1 MREIQSVDALD
12 AALGSGESL
21 AGLRLQDL
29 DLDDRE
35 AALLRRTDL
44 EGLVVLGGRT
54 SDALAHHLRLHGAL
68 VFPTDPHAPVD
79 PYRSTLYQPHELY
92 AGLAEHGYDATP
104 DARAHRWSTDADLGH
119 DAFVTL
125 LRAIHDDSVSDAL
138 TEALA
143 GSPVVGVMGGHA
155 LRRGTVEYAAAARLG
170 HVLASA
176 GLTVATGGGP
186 GAMEAANLGAFAP
199 TRAALDGALRA
210 LGAAPGYAPDVGAW
224 ASAGLAVH
232 DALLRGEHVPGRGAS
247 IGIPTWFYGHEPPN
261 VFCTGI
267 AKYFSNAVRED
278 GLLARCTAGI
288 IVLPGAAGTVQE
300 VFQAATQ
307 LYYAPDAAPAPPPLV
322 LVDHEHWTRTLP
334 IWPGIEALARGRA
347 MEDAVHLVAD
357 VDEAATLLTRPSTPA
372 RGA

>member
-12 AALGSGESL
+12 AAIDSGDSL

-54 SDALAHHLRLHGAL
+54 SDVLAHHLRLHGAL

-79 PYRSTLYQPHELY
+79 PYRSTLYQAHELY
-92 AGLAEHGYDATP
+92 AGLAQHGYDATP
-104 DARAHRWSTDADLGH
+104 DARAHRWSADADLGH

-125 LRAIHDDSVSDAL
+125 LRAIHDDSISDAL
-138 TEALA
+138 TEVLA
-143 GSPVVGVMGGHA
+143 GSPVVGVMGGHG
-155 LRRGTVEYAAAARLG
+155 LRRGTAEYAAAARLG
-170 HVLASA
+170 HSLASA

-186 GAMEAANLGAFAP
+186 GAMEAANLGAFARSP
-199 TRAALDGALRA
+199 AALDGALRE
-210 LGAAPGYAPDVGAW
+210 LGTAPGYLPDVGAW

-232 DALLRGEHVPGRGAS
+232 DDLVRGECVPGRGAS

-261 VFCTGI
+261 AFCTGI

-300 VFQAATQ
+300 VFQAATR
-307 LYYAPDAAPAPPPLV
+307 LYYSPDAAPAPPPLV
-322 LVDHEHWTRTLP
+322 LVDHAHWTRTLP
-334 IWPGIEALARGRA
+334 VWPALRALARGRA
-347 MEDAVHLVAD
+347 MQDAVHLVAD
-357 VDEAATLLTRPSTPA
+357 VDEALALLSPPRALGP
-372 RGA
+372 GK